1 MRTGLT
7 CPLIVVRTLN
17 LKGTYNDSDAVLNKY
32 MVVSTLN
39 LKGTYNKGAESDRYD
54 GVVSTLIL
62 KGTYN
67 LFTKKGS

>member
-1 MRTGLT
+1 
-7 CPLIVVRTLN
+7 
-17 LKGTYNDSDAVLNKY
+17 